1 MTQKIK
7 CRESY
12 DRGYQKGN
20 SYINEKKVSEELD
33 ALNTLDEKLIT
44 EALLDLDKKYNTEF
58 MSLYVKVIIKKI
70 GYNADGRVLGNI
82 YDEIYLDKEAA

>member
-12 DRGYQKGN
+12 DRGFQKG
-20 SYINEKKVSEELD
+20 KELVD
-33 ALNTLDEKLIT
+33 DNAIKEVLDSLNRLDESLIT

-70 GYNADGRVLGNI
+70 GYHAGGRVLGDI
-82 YDEIYLDKEAA
+82 YEEIDVSKEAN